1 MTNSEKTPLWSKK
14 LFIRM
19 LKIKLNDPSPQYVIC
34 NNVKTI
40 LEYSLEAS
48 QVLEHYNV
56 YYQPNQYFYSE
67 LKIDQLHTFDFY
79 KEKFTAYQNYFD
91 KYNEKQ
97 ILGQTI
103 KLYNWSTNKEK
114 LVFTDYPTDIKM
126 ILVVENFN
134 FYDLN
139 SQSILAGLSED
150 HKNILLIGQI
160 RNDFAFAENHI
171 DKSIKAGKNGGTFCR
186 IE

>member
-1 MTNSEKTPLWSKK
+1 MA
-14 LFIRM
+14 
-19 LKIKLNDPSPQYVIC
+19 
-34 NNVKTI
+34 
-40 LEYSLEAS
+40 AS

-56 YYQPNQYFYSE
+56 YYQPNLHFYSE
-67 LKIDQLHTFDFY
+67 MNIDQICTFDFY
-79 KEKFTAYQNYFD
+79 KEKFKAYQNYFD
-91 KYNEKQ
+91 KYHEKQ
-97 ILGQTI
+97 IMGQII

-114 LVFTDYPTDIKM
+114 LVFSDYPTDIKM

-139 SQSILAGLSED
+139 SQSILSGLSED

-171 DKSIKAGKNGGTFCR
+171 DISIKTGKNGGAFCR